1 MIIFV
6 IVCHDCPAAY
16 QPLIWFYLRDKL
28 SSVLNTS
35 VHTFRTAMPGQ
46 RMIRD
51 EDIPEGIKPVSIN
64 PLGNYAVQ
72 VS

>member
-1 MIIFV
+1 M
-6 IVCHDCPAAY
+6 
-16 QPLIWFYLRDKL
+16 
-28 SSVLNTS
+28 SV
-35 VHTFRTAMPGQ
+35 GQ

-72 VS
+72 VGWTIVHDK